1 MQSALLPSAA
11 AARAPL
17 AASAGPRPAPLRCAA
32 PLPRRAAGQPGRGR
46 LTVRSTGEESGSAGA
61 GGSPSSQ
68 GADGDRLG
76 GDGRKMADTL
86 SALDALLGVE
96 PEPPAKEEETKVCVR
111 ARLERGRGEEGVRRR
126 GAAGHV
132 SLSSNFFPLILSPH
146 HPPDHPLFTRQPPSS
161 PGVTFSPDV
170 LRQLAE
176 AEAGRAAGSSSSGA
190 GKAGDK
196 DALADD
202 LAAKMAAV
210 AEAARRAA
218 RARDAGGGGDKAS
231 PSSSPADE
239 AKAEADLRAAF
250 EKLVSSVSTGA
261 GALGGA
267 DKADLQKLKDE
278 VFGPRLFWVTET
290 SPVDP
295 FLADGWLIRGN
306 LRTGRAAAFKAVQE
320 GVARLFGDKYV
331 VLMVEDPVE
340 ALEGMMEGGSAGAPA
355 GKDGAPAPRP
365 EPRIAFQVVTAAAAA
380 PPSAPSWQ
388 PLAAAILAA
397 LSAGSS
403 VQLGMAANISRLPP
417 AVLEWLADP
426 NGLAASGGSLPP
438 FVEAFDPSA
447 FIASA
452 LPIAGAI
459 LGIQA
464 VHEAGHAAVA
474 RARGIKTS
482 FPLLV
487 PNGQLGTFGG
497 ITQLRSLLPDR
508 AALFDFAAAGP
519 LAGGGLA
526 AVLFIV
532 GLALSGGGGPVPDAA
547 AAADTALAA
556 TGGLIPVPAALLQG
570 SLLLGGVAKAALGSG
585 GLAVASGTGALAG
598 SIAARAAPVVLVHP
612 LVVVGWAG
620 LVATALNLLPVG
632 RLDGGRMVQAAFGS
646 TALGVASFLTYVGL
660 ALGFLG
666 SALAL
671 PFGLFVL
678 ICQRD
683 PEAPPADGVTEP
695 EGPRAVVAA
704 VAIGLALLVLLPAA
718 PEVVDA
724 GRAGGMFL

>member
-1 MQSALLPSAA
+1 MHSALLPASTSAGGA
-11 AARAPL
+11 AVRRSPASASAKAWRSPPARRPTRPSSCAAPAQAGRWAL
-17 AASAGPRPAPLRCAA
+17 ATRALGEEGGSSAGP
-32 PLPRRAAGQPGRGR
+32 
-46 LTVRSTGEESGSAGA
+46 TSAG
-61 GGSPSSQ
+61 SP
-68 GADGDRLG
+68 ADSEKPG
-76 GDGRKMADTL
+76 GDGTKMADTL

-96 PEPPAKEEETKVCVR
+96 PEPAVEEETKVRCSGEWWLFGGRAWR
-111 ARLERGRGEEGVRRR
+111 ARRLLPN
-126 GAAGHV
+126 
-132 SLSSNFFPLILSPH
+132 SLSSSHHHLNHPSLS
-146 HPPDHPLFTRQPPSS
+146 QPPASS
-161 PGVTFSPDV
+161 PGVSFSPDV

-176 AEAGRAAGSSSSGA
+176 AEAGRAAGSTSDPSSSSS
-190 GKAGDK
+190 K

-218 RARDAGGGGDKAS
+218 RAREAAGGDKTGPA
-231 PSSSPADE
+231 SPADE

-250 EKLVSSVSTGA
+250 EKLVSSVSTGT

-267 DKADLQKLKDE
+267 DKADLQKLKDN

-290 SPVDP
+290 APVDP

-306 LRTGRAAAFKAVQE
+306 LRTDRVSAFKAVQE
-320 GVARLFGDKYV
+320 GTAKLFGDKYV
-331 VLMVEDPVE
+331 VLMVEDPVD
-340 ALEGMMEGGSAGAPA
+340 AMEGGMEPA
-355 GKDGAPAPRP
+355 QVGKDGQPTRP
-365 EPRIAFQVVTAAAAA
+365 EPRIAFQIVTAAAAA
-380 PPSAPSWQ
+380 PPAAPGWQ

-397 LSAGSS
+397 LTAGSS
-403 VQLGMAANISRLPP
+403 IQLGMAANISRLPP

-426 NGLAASGGSLPP
+426 NGLAASGGALPP
-438 FVEAFDPSA
+438 FVEAFDPAA
-447 FIASA
+447 FIGSA
-452 LPIAGAI
+452 LPVAGAV

-464 VHEAGHAAVA
+464 VHEVGHALVA
-474 RARGIKTS
+474 RSRGIKTS

-547 AAADTALAA
+547 AATDTALAA
-556 TGGLIPVPAALLQG
+556 TGGLLPVPAALLQG

-585 GLAVASGTGALAG
+585 GLAAAPGALGAAG

-620 LVATALNLLPVG
+620 LVSTALNLLPVG
-632 RLDGGRMVQAAFGS
+632 RLDGGRMMQAAYGS

-671 PFGLFVL
+671 PFGLYVL

-683 PEAPPADGVTEP
+683 PEAPPADGVSP
-695 EGPRAVVAA
+695 PDGPRGVVAA

-724 GRAGGMFL
+724 GQATGMFL